1 MSLCFF
7 YPSLLLS
14 KILDVFITVNF
25 LFREELPVSE
35 NLLSLVHYI
44 FPSQQY
50 SVHFVPYACIELSG
64 IGSISLRRWENR
76 LITEFFSESQTGLES
91 VVS

>member
-25 LFREELPVSE
+25 LFREDLPVSE
-35 NLLSLVHYI
+35 NLLSLVHNI
-44 FPSQQY
+44 FSSQEY
-50 SVHFVPYACIELSG
+50 SVHLVPYACIELSG
-64 IGSISLRRWENR
+64 IGTISLRRWENR

-91 VVS
+91 VLS